1 MTKKPDQDID
11 WVDVR
16 VEELAEEIQRR
27 FEQKGEKVTF
37 GFATAIASYAFIQ
50 MAYSIADQKRR
61 LGGIQA
67 IAFGQPAQDTALI
80 RKSASYAF
88 KWLISDYMA
97 LTVADLIALDG
108 RTEEFDDLY
117 RQTLC
122 GTPENVQ
129 KAQQR
134 LDKAVAPYARKASE
148 IMKSD
153 IDHYNPFR
161 PGSLTNKSSR

>member
-1 MTKKPDQDID
+1 MTKKQDQEID

-16 VEELAEEIQRR
+16 LEELAEEIQRWFKQR
-27 FEQKGEKVTF
+27 GQDVTF

-67 IAFGQPAQDTALI
+67 IAFGHPAQDTALI

-88 KWLISDYMA
+88 KWLISGYMT
-97 LTVADLIALDG
+97 LTVADLIARDG
-108 RTEEFDDLY
+108 KADEFASLY
-117 RQTLC
+117 GQVKG
-122 GTPENVQ
+122 GTPDVAH

-134 LDKAVAPYARKASE
+134 LDKAVAPYARK
-148 IMKSD
+148 
-153 IDHYNPFR
+153 
-161 PGSLTNKSSR
+161 